1 MIFPQELREIVSAGK
16 SRNKGETY
24 TQRVYK
30 SGPGT
35 QAAIAAGLL
44 ARGKNVVM
52 VVPGVRELSRM
63 KALLNVFSSK
73 AGPFGGSSW
82 VEFPPYPAETVDAER
97 WSSRWAALYSLASGT
112 GAKGVIL
119 TPGNLLPKWPPRRVL
134 DTHHLVLRKGEE
146 ILPEDLIEQ
155 LVTWGYRRSGMVT
168 RPGEMAMRGDIFD
181 VFVPGYSDPLR
192 FEFFG
197 DTIEDI
203 RLFDA
208 NSQRSKSEISET
220 VILPV
225 LPAILAPAECDAAR
239 ERWEKLRRMG
249 DLDAGAEA
257 FFRNKLEES
266 RGDIRPGLF
275 YPDAESLDAWLPD
288 DAVWILCGAGQLR
301 TRMEETEW
309 HWAEALDDEAVQQGW
324 RRPRNVLIQTAEA
337 ARKAWQNSPQLHF
350 EDLTIGEKDDGL
362 ELPEKNYSS
371 FEELFWRP
379 EDRNRP
385 WQAFL
390 TALKKWSRERPQVVL
405 SFRTPQSRKKFLS
418 LAEQEGIVPAT
429 EYQPEE
435 RGLFALVSP
444 LKDGVEL
451 QWNGTLVLGENVIQ
465 PSRDRVVMPG
475 DVNFKGLS
483 TYEDLSE
490 GDLIVHR
497 EWGLS
502 RFGGLHRMK
511 LGSVSNDYLLLFYSG
526 DDKLYVPVDRLDVI
540 QRYKGPEGSSPTL
553 DKLGGTGWS
562 RAKSRA
568 RKAIEKIARELVEM
582 YAWRKVT
589 KGFSYSPVD
598 DMFAEFEA
606 SFGFEETPDQE
617 KAIHDVLADMEKN
630 EPMDRLVCGDVGFGK
645 TEIAMR
651 AAFRAALDGRQVA
664 ILCPTT
670 VLAEQHYQNFRKR
683 MENFPVTVSMLS
695 RFVPR
700 QRQKAVLAAAA
711 RGEVDILIGTHR
723 LLSQDVHL
731 PNLGLLILDEEQ
743 RFGVKHKE
751 RLKQLRK
758 DIDVL
763 ALTATPIPRTLQL
776 SLSGIRSL
784 SVMETPP
791 VDRKPVQTSLLE
803 RDNSALR
810 KIIEREI
817 ERDGQIFWVHN
828 RVRSLPRV
836 TEYVQELMPS
846 ARVGMAHG
854 QMKERELE
862 ETIHKFWHGE
872 LDVLVCTAIV
882 ESGLDFPRANT
893 LVVDQAQLFGLGQLY
908 QLRGRVGRSATQAYA
923 YFVVP
928 SIEKIPEQT
937 RKRLQVILD
946 MDYLGAGFQIAMEDL
961 RLRGAG
967 NILGEVQSGSMAKVG
982 LDMFLEMLEEE
993 VRHLRG
999 EKDQRDTSPE
1009 LNILFEAH
1017 IPEDY
1022 IPETRERLRYY
1033 KALSTAEQGTLEELE
1048 SEIRDR
1054 FGAPPVEFQRFAN
1067 VLRLKRLLG
1076 ALHITKADVF
1086 EGRLV
1091 LHFTEEATVLS
1102 PEDIVAYVQSRQ
1114 GIVKMLPPDKLE
1126 IRSRDSK
1133 DILGALAFFEK
1144 ELTSLVPEEPGK
1156 ATE

>member
-16 SRNKGETY
+16 SRNTGETY

-97 WSSRWAALYSLASGT
+97 WSSRWAALYSLASGS

-155 LVTWGYRRSGMVT
+155 LVAWGYRRSGMVT

-208 NSQRSKSEISET
+208 NSQRSKAEISET

-405 SFRTPQSRKKFLS
+405 SFRTSQSRKKFLS

-731 PNLGLLILDEEQ
+731 PNLGLLVLDEEQ

-1076 ALHITKADVF
+1076 TLHITKADVF

-1102 PEDIVAYVQSRQ
+1102 PEAIVAYVQSRQ

-1126 IRSRDSK
+1126 IRSRDSR